1 MKNFNERLRELRE
14 ECDMTQTELAHEL
27 LIDQR
32 SLSFYEI
39 GKYEPNIDTLKRM
52 TIFFNVSSDY
62 LLGLIDERR
71 VLYENKTELL
81 VVWQIRATCKM
92 KFILQVASLSY
103 FYFELAFPLYEL
115 LPLIVVAWYSS
126 SGQEATEYNVCN
138 ND

>member
-71 VLYENKTELL
+71 ALYENKAELL
-81 VVWQIRATCKM
+81 VVWQIRT
-92 KFILQVASLSY
+92 
-103 FYFELAFPLYEL
+103 L
-115 LPLIVVAWYSS
+115 LFS
-126 SGQEATEYNVCN
+126 Q
-138 ND
+138 